1 MKCKIV
7 KNDWK
12 YEIIIVE
19 KNFKKQFLLWKK
31 RKTWKTS
38 SLNISTFVPR
48 ISNYNSKL
56 DSLDINSIAVTMDI
70 CNPMRLLIVVIVVIS
85 SWTWLN
91 YLKDGMQNCK
101 EWLKIR
107 NSNHREKFQKTVPS
121 LKETKN
127 LENVIT

>member
-1 MKCKIV
+1 MQNYKEWLKIRNNNRREKFQKTILSLKGT
-7 KNDWK
+7 KNL
-12 YEIIIVE
+12 E
-19 KNFKKQFLLWKK
+19 KSF
-31 RKTWKTS
+31 
-38 SLNISTFVPR
+38 NISTFVPR